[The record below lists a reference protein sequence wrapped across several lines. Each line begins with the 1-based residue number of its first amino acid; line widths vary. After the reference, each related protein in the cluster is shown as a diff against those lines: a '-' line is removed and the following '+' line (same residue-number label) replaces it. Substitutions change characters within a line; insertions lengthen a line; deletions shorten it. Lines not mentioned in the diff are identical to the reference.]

1 MLSAVSRYNGGKKW
15 LLKGTFVLLPIV
27 FNGLLRWKKN
37 CFNVK
42 TVSFPMTLVTKWKL
56 LEQKKAKRSWT
67 WFIKTVVIEKNGVV
81 LAKCAKWRNYLG
93 SPKRKQMCRNSGW
106 NILEFQIPTNNNK
119 KTYLLSIP
127 CFTLIVS
134 LSGVGNLSKTVHM
147 ACPHAPGMPQEWRE
161 RMPTMLWARWQLKV
175 T

>member
-1 MLSAVSRYNGGKKW
+1 MEFIGEYCIIKSGLYHIVSYLLWFSQKWIVRMLSAVSRYNGGKKW

-93 SPKRKQMCRNSGW
+93 SIPAYPRPVLIYACCSGIIIDSTPIIPKAQLFWHGYPNS
-106 NILEFQIPTNNNK
+106 IKLEGT
-119 KTYLLSIP
+119 
-127 CFTLIVS
+127 CFT
-134 LSGVGNLSKTVHM
+134 
-147 ACPHAPGMPQEWRE
+147 
-161 RMPTMLWARWQLKV
+161 
-175 T
+175 